1 MKRRLFALLAV
12 CAVALSACAGMAI
25 SDPAPVIEL
34 ERDLS
39 APAEAESFEAPEY
52 EVVPFTSR
60 NLVRSEDGKEVTLA
74 SYNYQTILLVLY
86 NEGAVSPEDAA
97 AAARNVEAFN
107 AKMRTIHGELSEQGE
122 ALAGEARFQTGDTVA
137 EGDVL
142 ISGSVLLEGPLYS
155 ETNLGWQYVRA
166 EGSVYAR
173 TWRTMTAR
181 LPLESQTKTYT
192 GEEETRWILN
202 ILGQR
207 MVFSR
212 NSGISFPKYDKI
224 SRTWTAR
231 LPGGQEMPLT
241 LTRETAREYTLSAAP
256 LDQFAVQDMLEG
268 RLREML
274 EAELGEGEIL
284 DAKYTALLRDGA
296 LEVTLLA
303 ECREEIGRFVPGTQP
318 DSGVQ
323 EEHEITNQ

>member
-122 ALAGEARFQTGDTVA
+122 ALAGEAQEFYETFGKD
-137 EGDVL
+137 
-142 ISGSVLLEGPLYS
+142 SGSSAIWVGS
-155 ETNLGWQYVRA
+155 TNCPPARSNSQQEAYRLGC
-166 EGSVYAR
+166 
-173 TWRTMTAR
+173 
-181 LPLESQTKTYT
+181 
-192 GEEETRWILN
+192 
-202 ILGQR
+202 
-207 MVFSR
+207 
-212 NSGISFPKYDKI
+212 
-224 SRTWTAR
+224 
-231 LPGGQEMPLT
+231 
-241 LTRETAREYTLSAAP
+241 AP
-256 LDQFAVQDMLEG
+256 PA
-268 RLREML
+268 
-274 EAELGEGEIL
+274 
-284 DAKYTALLRDGA
+284 
-296 LEVTLLA
+296 
-303 ECREEIGRFVPGTQP
+303 
-318 DSGVQ
+318 
-323 EEHEITNQ
+323 